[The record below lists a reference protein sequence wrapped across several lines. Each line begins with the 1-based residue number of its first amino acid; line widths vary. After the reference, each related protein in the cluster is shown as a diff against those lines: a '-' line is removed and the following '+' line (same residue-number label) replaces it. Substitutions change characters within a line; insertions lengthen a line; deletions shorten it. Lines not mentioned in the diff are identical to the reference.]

1 MVLLE
6 VIINHISTKYVVKN
20 MSGKKEDSDKA
31 PKESEAVELTPSNSN
46 MPGTSRHE
54 SNLEQVLPSED
65 DSLRQCEVNED
76 ERVPEQSTSGT
87 KKMINISE
95 ILSSLPESELRKL
108 CKLLAQQR

>member
-31 PKESEAVELTPSNSN
+31 PKETEAVELTPSNSD

-54 SNLEQVLPSED
+54 NNLEQVLPSED

-76 ERVPEQSTSGT
+76 GVPEQSTSGT
-87 KKMINISE
+87 EKMINISE

>member
-1 MVLLE
+1 
-6 VIINHISTKYVVKN
+6 

-31 PKESEAVELTPSNSN
+31 PKETEAVELTPSNSD

-54 SNLEQVLPSED
+54 NNLEQVLPSED

-76 ERVPEQSTSGT
+76 GVPEQSTSGT
-87 KKMINISE
+87 EKMINISE